1 MRVDAVTLFPG
12 MIDAPLSE
20 SIVGRARQEGLLE
33 LGFSNPRDF
42 TEDRHRT
49 VDDKPYG
56 GGTGMVMMAEPVYRA
71 LKKVKKKGSFVI
83 LLTPKGHRFDQRTA
97 LELAKKK
104 HLVFICGH
112 YEGIDERVTP
122 LADLELSI
130 GDYVLTGGEPAAVA
144 VIDAVT
150 RLLPGVLRKGD
161 ATVNETF
168 TDGLLEAPHYT
179 RPAVWRG
186 KKVPDELVSGNH
198 RLIAQWRRSQA
209 EALTGKARPDLATPG
224 KKTDLKKKRK
234 WIWLNQQWR
243 KYERHR

>member
-12 MIDAPLSE
+12 LIDAPLAE
-20 SIVGRARQEGLLE
+20 SIVGRARQEGFLE

-56 GGTGMVMMAEPVYRA
+56 GGTGMLMMAEPVYRA
-71 LKKVKKKGSFVI
+71 LKKVRKKGSFVI
-83 LLTPKGHRFDQRTA
+83 LLTPKGRRFDQPTA
-97 LELAKKK
+97 LKLAKKK

-130 GDYVLTGGEPAAVA
+130 GDYVLTGGEPAAVV

-150 RLLPGVLRKGD
+150 RLIPGVLRKGD

-168 TDGLLEAPHYT
+168 TEGLLEAPHYT

-186 KKVPDELVSGNH
+186 KTVPQELVSGNH
-198 RLIAQWRRSQA
+198 KLIAEWRRAQA
-209 EALTGKARPDLATPG
+209 EALTGKARPDLAPA
-224 KKTDLKKKRK
+224 KKKAAARRK
-234 WIWLNQQWR
+234 
-243 KYERHR
+243 E

>member
-12 MIDAPLSE
+12 MIDSPLSE
-20 SIVGRARQEGLLE
+20 SIVGRARAEGFLE

-56 GGTGMVMMAEPVYRA
+56 GGTGMLMMAEPVYRA
-71 LKKVKKKGSFVI
+71 LKKVKKRGSFVI
-83 LLTPKGHRFDQRTA
+83 LMTPKGRRFDQSVA

-112 YEGIDERVTP
+112 YEGIDERITP
-122 LADLELSI
+122 LADMQLSI

-150 RLLPGVLRKGD
+150 RLIPGVLRKGD

-186 KKVPDELVSGNH
+186 SKVPEALLSGNH
-198 RLIAQWRRSQA
+198 KLIADWRMSQA
-209 EALTGKARPDLATPG
+209 KQLTGEARPDLAAAPAPVKVPAKRG
-224 KKTDLKKKRK
+224 RSAKKK
-234 WIWLNQQWR
+234 
-243 KYERHR
+243 

>member
-1 MRVDAVTLFPG
+1 MRVDVVTLFPG
-12 MIDAPLSE
+12 MVDQPLSE
-20 SIVGRARQEGLLE
+20 SIVGRARAEGFLE
-33 LGFSNPRDF
+33 LGFVNPRDF

-71 LKKVKKKGSFVI
+71 LKKVRKRNSLVI
-83 LLTPKGHRFDQRTA
+83 LLTPKGRRFDQALA
-97 LELAKKK
+97 LELSKKK

-122 LADLELSI
+122 LADMGLSI

-150 RLLPGVLRKGD
+150 RLIPGVLRKGD

-179 RPAVWRG
+179 RPGVWRG
-186 KKVPDELVSGNH
+186 SKVPEALLSGNH
-198 RLIAQWRRSQA
+198 KLIAEWRRAQA
-209 EALTGKARPDLATPG
+209 ETLTSAERPDLPVPAKPEKQVKAKPARRA
-224 KKTDLKKKRK
+224 KKNAK
-234 WIWLNQQWR
+234 
-243 KYERHR
+243 

>member
-1 MRVDAVTLFPG
+1 MRVDAVTLFPA

-20 SIVGRARQEGLLE
+20 SIVGRARAEGFLE

-42 TEDRHRT
+42 AEDRHRT

-56 GGTGMVMMAEPVYRA
+56 GGTGMVMMAEPVYKA
-71 LKKVKKKGSFVI
+71 LKQVSRKNSFVI
-83 LLTPKGHRFDQRTA
+83 LLTPKGRPFSQALA
-97 LELAKKK
+97 LELSKKK

-150 RLLPGVLRKGD
+150 RLIPGVLKKSD

-168 TDGLLEAPHYT
+168 TGGLLEAPHYT

-186 KKVPDELVSGNH
+186 KKVPAELVSGNH
-198 RLIAQWRRSQA
+198 KLIAEWRGRLAA
-209 EALTGKARPDLATPG
+209 ELTGKTRPDLAPAAPA
-224 KKTDLKKKRK
+224 KKKGRGK
-234 WIWLNQQWR
+234 AA
-243 KYERHR
+243 H

>member
-1 MRVDAVTLFPG
+1 MRVDAVTLFPD
-12 MIDAPLSE
+12 MLDRPLSE
-20 SIVGRARQEGLLE
+20 SIVGRARAEGLLE
-33 LGFSNPRDF
+33 LGFVNPRDF

-71 LKKVKKKGSFVI
+71 LKKVRKKNSFVI
-83 LLTPKGHRFDQRTA
+83 LMTPKGRRFDQA
-97 LELAKKK
+97 LALKLAKKK

-130 GDYVLTGGEPAAVA
+130 GDYVLTGGEPAAVV

-150 RLLPGVLRKGD
+150 RLVPGVLKKGD

-168 TDGLLEAPHYT
+168 TGGLLEAPHYT

-186 KKVPDELVSGNH
+186 KAVPKELLSGNH
-198 RLIAQWRRSQA
+198 RLIADWRAAQA
-209 EALTGKARPDLATPG
+209 AELTGKSRPDLAAP
-224 KKTDLKKKRK
+224 KKAAAKAKK
-234 WIWLNQQWR
+234 I
-243 KYERHR
+243 

>member
-1 MRVDAVTLFPG
+1 MRVDAVTLFPD
-12 MIDAPLSE
+12 MLDRPLSE
-20 SIVGRARQEGLLE
+20 SIVGRARAEGLLK
-33 LGFSNPRDF
+33 LGFVNPRDF

-71 LKKVKKKGSFVI
+71 LKKVAKKNSFVI
-83 LLTPKGHRFDQRTA
+83 LMTPKGRRFDQA
-97 LELAKKK
+97 LALKLAKKK

-112 YEGIDERVTP
+112 YEGIDERITP

-130 GDYVLTGGEPAAVA
+130 GDYVLTGGEPAAVV

-150 RLLPGVLRKGD
+150 RLIPGVLRKSD

-168 TDGLLEAPHYT
+168 TGGLLEAPHYT

-186 KKVPDELVSGNH
+186 KAVPEELLSGNH
-198 RLIAQWRRSQA
+198 ARIAGWRAAQSA
-209 EALTGKARPDLATPG
+209 ELTGKARPDLAAP
-224 KKTDLKKKRK
+224 KKAAAKAKK
-234 WIWLNQQWR
+234 I
-243 KYERHR
+243 

>member
-20 SIVGRARQEGLLE
+20 SIVGRAREEGFLD
-33 LGFSNPRDF
+33 LGFLNPRDF

-71 LKKVKKKGSFVI
+71 LKKVRRKNSFVI
-83 LLTPKGHRFDQRTA
+83 LLTPKGRRFDQGLA

-150 RLLPGVLRKGD
+150 RLIPGVLKKDD

-168 TDGLLEAPHYT
+168 TGGLLEAPHYT
-179 RPAVWRG
+179 RPGVWRG
-186 KKVPDELVSGNH
+186 QKVPEPLLSGNH
-198 RLIAQWRRSQA
+198 KLIAEWRRSRA
-209 EALTGKARPDLATPG
+209 EELTGKTRPDLAARGPERKPARG
-224 KKTDLKKKRK
+224 KKRILK
-234 WIWLNQQWR
+234 
-243 KYERHR
+243 

>member
-1 MRVDAVTLFPG
+1 MRVDVVTLFPG
-12 MIDAPLSE
+12 MIDQPLSE
-20 SIVGRARQEGLLE
+20 SIVGRARAEGFLE
-33 LGFSNPRDF
+33 LGFANPRDF

-71 LKKVKKKGSFVI
+71 LKKVRKRNSLVI
-83 LLTPKGHRFDQRTA
+83 LLTPKGRRFDQAMA
-97 LELAKKK
+97 LELSKKK

-122 LADLELSI
+122 LADMGLSI

-150 RLLPGVLRKGD
+150 RLIPGVLRKGD

-179 RPAVWRG
+179 RPGVWRG
-186 KKVPDELVSGNH
+186 SKVPEALLSGNH
-198 RLIAQWRRSQA
+198 KLIAEWRRAQA
-209 EALTGKARPDLATPG
+209 ETLTSADRPDLKVPEKPAKARPARRA
-224 KKTDLKKKRK
+224 KKSAK
-234 WIWLNQQWR
+234 
-243 KYERHR
+243 

>member
-12 MIDAPLSE
+12 MIDSPLSE
-20 SIVGRARQEGLLE
+20 SIVGRARAEGFLE

-56 GGTGMVMMAEPVYRA
+56 GGTGMLMMAEPVYRA
-71 LKKVKKKGSFVI
+71 LKKVKKRGSFVI
-83 LLTPKGHRFDQRTA
+83 LMTPKGRRFDQSVA

-112 YEGIDERVTP
+112 YEGIDERITP
-122 LADLELSI
+122 LADMQLSI

-150 RLLPGVLRKGD
+150 RLIPGVLRKGD

-186 KKVPDELVSGNH
+186 SKVPEALLSGNH
-198 RLIAQWRRSQA
+198 KLIAEWRREQA
-209 EALTGKARPDLATPG
+209 EQLTGEARPDLAAAPAPVKTPAKRG
-224 KKTDLKKKRK
+224 RSAKKK
-234 WIWLNQQWR
+234 
-243 KYERHR
+243 

>member
-1 MRVDAVTLFPG
+1 MRVDAVTLFPA
-12 MIDAPLSE
+12 MIDSPLKE
-20 SIVGRARQEGLLE
+20 SIVGRARAEGFLE

-71 LKKVKKKGSFVI
+71 LKKVKKRNSFVI
-83 LLTPKGHRFDQRTA
+83 LLTPKGRKFDQA
-97 LELAKKK
+97 AAVELSKKK

-112 YEGIDERVTP
+112 YEGIDERITP
-122 LADLELSI
+122 LADLQLSI

-150 RLLPGVLRKGD
+150 RLIPGVLRKSD

-168 TDGLLEAPHYT
+168 GDGLLEAPHYT

-186 KKVPDELVSGNH
+186 KKVPPELVSGNH
-198 RLIAQWRRSQA
+198 RLIAEWRGRQA
-209 EALTGKARPDLATPG
+209 AELTALHRPDLAGGAGP
-224 KKTDLKKKRK
+224 KRKKK
-234 WIWLNQQWR
+234 
-243 KYERHR
+243 

>member
-12 MIDAPLSE
+12 MIDSPLSE
-20 SIVGRARQEGLLE
+20 SIVGRAREEGFLK
-33 LGFSNPRDF
+33 LGFLNPRDF

-71 LKKVKKKGSFVI
+71 LKKARRKNSFVV
-83 LLTPKGHRFDQRTA
+83 LLTPKGRRFDQA
-97 LELAKKK
+97 LALKLAKKK
-104 HLVFICGH
+104 HLIFICGH

-150 RLLPGVLRKGD
+150 RLIPGVLKKDD

-168 TDGLLEAPHYT
+168 TGGLLEAPHYT
-179 RPAVWRG
+179 RPGVWRG
-186 KKVPDELVSGNH
+186 EKVPGELLSGNH
-198 RLIAQWRRSQA
+198 KLIAEWRSEQA
-209 EALTGKARPDLATPG
+209 RQLTGKARPDLVKPRGEKARAA
-224 KKTDLKKKRK
+224 KKAA
-234 WIWLNQQWR
+234 
-243 KYERHR
+243 E

>member
-1 MRVDAVTLFPG
+1 MRIDAVTLFPG
-12 MIDAPLSE
+12 MIDVPLSE
-20 SIVGRARQEGLLE
+20 SIVGRARQEGFLE
-33 LGFSNPRDF
+33 LGFANPRDF

-56 GGTGMVMMAEPVYRA
+56 GGTGMLMMAEPVYKA
-71 LKKVKKKGSFVI
+71 LKSVRKKGSCVI
-83 LLTPKGHRFDQRTA
+83 LLTPKGRRFDQKLA

-150 RLLPGVLRKGD
+150 RLIPGVLKKSD

-168 TDGLLEAPHYT
+168 TEGLLEAPHYT

-186 KKVPDELVSGNH
+186 KKVPQELVSGNH
-198 RLIAQWRRSQA
+198 KLIAEWRRAQA
-209 EALTGKARPDLATPG
+209 EALTGKARPDLAPA
-224 KKTDLKKKRK
+224 KKKIRGAAK
-234 WIWLNQQWR
+234 
-243 KYERHR
+243 K

>member
-12 MIDAPLSE
+12 MIDSPLSE
-20 SIVGRARQEGLLE
+20 SIVGRAREEGYLK
-33 LGFSNPRDF
+33 LGFLNPRDF

-71 LKKVKKKGSFVI
+71 LQKVRKKSSFVI
-83 LLTPKGHRFDQRTA
+83 LLTPKGRPFDQA
-97 LELAKKK
+97 LALKLAKKK
-104 HLVFICGH
+104 HLIFICGH

-150 RLLPGVLRKGD
+150 RLIPGVLKKDD

-168 TDGLLEAPHYT
+168 TGGLLEAPH
-179 RPAVWRG
+179 
-186 KKVPDELVSGNH
+186 
-198 RLIAQWRRSQA
+198 
-209 EALTGKARPDLATPG
+209 
-224 KKTDLKKKRK
+224 
-234 WIWLNQQWR
+234 
-243 KYERHR
+243 

>member
-20 SIVGRARQEGLLE
+20 SIVGRARAEGLLE
-33 LGFSNPRDF
+33 LGFVNPRDF

-56 GGTGMVMMAEPVYRA
+56 GGTGMLMMAEPVYRA
-71 LKKVKKKGSFVI
+71 VKKVRKKNSFVI
-83 LLTPKGHRFDQRTA
+83 LLTPKGRKFDQAAA

-104 HLVFICGH
+104 HLIFICGH
-112 YEGIDERVTP
+112 YEGIDERITP
-122 LADLELSI
+122 LADMELSI

-150 RLLPGVLRKGD
+150 RLIPGVLKKSD

-168 TDGLLEAPHYT
+168 TGGLLEAPHYT
-179 RPAVWRG
+179 RPGVWRG
-186 KKVPDELVSGNH
+186 KKVPEALLSGNH
-198 RLIAQWRRSQA
+198 KLIADWRASMAAQ
-209 EALTGKARPDLATPG
+209 LTVNARPDLGAAKPA
-224 KKTDLKKKRK
+224 KKARPARK
-234 WIWLNQQWR
+234 AA
-243 KYERHR
+243 K

>member
-12 MIDAPLSE
+12 MIDSPLSE
-20 SIVGRARQEGLLE
+20 SIVGRAREEGYLK
-33 LGFSNPRDF
+33 LGFLNPRDF

-71 LKKVKKKGSFVI
+71 LQQVRKKGSYVI
-83 LLTPKGHRFDQRTA
+83 LLTPKGRPFDQA
-97 LELAKKK
+97 LALKLAKKK
-104 HLVFICGH
+104 HLIFICGH

-150 RLLPGVLRKGD
+150 RLIPGVLKKDD

-168 TDGLLEAPHYT
+168 TGGLLEAPHYT
-179 RPAVWRG
+179 RPGVWRG
-186 KKVPDELVSGNH
+186 EKVPEALLSGNH
-198 RLIAQWRRSQA
+198 KLIAEWRSARA
-209 EALTGKARPDLATPG
+209 LELTGKTRPDLAEPRGAKRTARG
-224 KKTDLKKKRK
+224 KKK
-234 WIWLNQQWR
+234 IS
-243 KYERHR
+243 E

>member
-20 SIVGRARQEGLLE
+20 SIVGRARQEGFLE
-33 LGFSNPRDF
+33 LGFTNPRDF

-56 GGTGMVMMAEPVYRA
+56 GGTGMLMMAEPVYRA
-71 LKKVKKKGSFVI
+71 LKKVRKKGAYVI
-83 LLTPKGHRFDQRTA
+83 LLTPKGRRFDQRLA

-150 RLLPGVLRKGD
+150 RLIPGVLKKGD

-168 TDGLLEAPHYT
+168 TGGLLEAPHYT

-186 KKVPDELVSGNH
+186 QEVPKELVSGNH
-198 RLIAQWRRSQA
+198 KLIAQWRSEQA
-209 EALTGKARPDLATPG
+209 QALTGKARPDLAAAPKTAARR
-224 KKTDLKKKRK
+224 KKGG
-234 WIWLNQQWR
+234 
-243 KYERHR
+243 

>member
-1 MRVDAVTLFPG
+1 VRIDAVTLFPG
-12 MIDAPLSE
+12 MIDVPLSE
-20 SIVGRARQEGLLE
+20 SIVGRARQEGFLE
-33 LGFSNPRDF
+33 LGFANPRDF

-56 GGTGMVMMAEPVYRA
+56 GGTGMLMMAEPVYKA
-71 LKKVKKKGSFVI
+71 LKSVRKKGSCVI
-83 LLTPKGHRFDQRTA
+83 LLTPKGRRFDQKLA

-150 RLLPGVLRKGD
+150 RLIPGVLKKSD

-168 TDGLLEAPHYT
+168 TEGLLEAPHYT

-186 KKVPDELVSGNH
+186 KKVPQELVSGNH
-198 RLIAQWRRSQA
+198 KLIAEWRRAQA
-209 EALTGKARPDLATPG
+209 EALTGKARPDLAPA
-224 KKTDLKKKRK
+224 KKKIRGAAK
-234 WIWLNQQWR
+234 
-243 KYERHR
+243 K

>member
-20 SIVGRARQEGLLE
+20 SIVGRARQEGFLE
-33 LGFSNPRDF
+33 LGFANPRDF

-56 GGTGMVMMAEPVYRA
+56 GGTGMLMMAEPVYRA
-71 LKKVKKKGSFVI
+71 LKSVRKKGSCVI
-83 LLTPKGHRFDQRTA
+83 LLTPKGRRFDQRLA

-150 RLLPGVLRKGD
+150 RLIPGVLRKGD

-168 TDGLLEAPHYT
+168 TEGLLEAPHYT

-186 KKVPDELVSGNH
+186 KKVPPELVSGNH
-198 RLIAQWRRSQA
+198 KLIAEWRRAQA
-209 EALTGKARPDLATPG
+209 EALTGKARPDLAPA
-224 KKTDLKKKRK
+224 KKKGRSAAK
-234 WIWLNQQWR
+234 
-243 KYERHR
+243 K

>member
-20 SIVGRARQEGLLE
+20 SIVGRARQEGFLE

-42 TEDRHRT
+42 TEDRRRT

-71 LKKVKKKGSFVI
+71 LKKVRKKGSYVI
-83 LLTPKGHRFDQRTA
+83 LLTPKGRRFDQKLART
-97 LELAKKK
+97 LAKKK

-112 YEGIDERVTP
+112 YEGIDERITP

-130 GDYVLTGGEPAAVA
+130 GDYVLTGGEPAAVT
-144 VIDAVT
+144 VIDAIT
-150 RLLPGVLRKGD
+150 RLIPGVLRKED

-168 TDGLLEAPHYT
+168 TEGLMEAPHYT
-179 RPAVWRG
+179 RPAAWRG
-186 KKVPDELVSGNH
+186 KKVPAELLSGNH
-198 RLIAQWRRSQA
+198 GLIAGWRRAQS
-209 EALTGKARPDLATPG
+209 EALTGKTRPELAHGKRTPVRRAKAG
-224 KKTDLKKKRK
+224 KK
-234 WIWLNQQWR
+234 
-243 KYERHR
+243 

>member
-20 SIVGRARQEGLLE
+20 SIVGRARAEGFLE
-33 LGFSNPRDF
+33 LGFVNPRDF

-71 LKKVKKKGSFVI
+71 LKKVRKKNSFVI
-83 LLTPKGHRFDQRTA
+83 LLTPKGRKFDQAAA

-122 LADLELSI
+122 LADLQLSI

-150 RLLPGVLRKGD
+150 RLIPGVLKKGD

-186 KKVPDELVSGNH
+186 SEVPAELVSGNH
-198 RLIAQWRRSQA
+198 KLIAEWRGRQA
-209 EALTGKARPDLATPG
+209 AELTGKHRPDLARPP
-224 KKTDLKKKRK
+224 KPAAAKKKGK
-234 WIWLNQQWR
+234 
-243 KYERHR
+243 

>member
-1 MRVDAVTLFPG
+1 MRVDAVTLFPE
-12 MIDAPLSE
+12 MVDRPLSE
-20 SIVGRARQEGLLE
+20 SIVGRAREEGYLK

-42 TEDRHRT
+42 TDDRHRT

-71 LKKVKKKGSFVI
+71 LKQLRKKGSFVI
-83 LLTPKGHRFDQRTA
+83 LLTPKGRRFDQSVA
-97 LELAKKK
+97 LELSKKK

-150 RLLPGVLRKGD
+150 RLIPGVLRKSD

-186 KKVPDELVSGNH
+186 KTVPPELVSGNH
-198 RLIAQWRRSQA
+198 KLIAEWRRRQA
-209 EALTGKARPDLATPG
+209 ESLTGDARPDLAPAP
-224 KKTDLKKKRK
+224 KRARSAVKKK
-234 WIWLNQQWR
+234 
-243 KYERHR
+243 